1 MMNPQYIN
9 QVLPYLQGTEF
20 PTPLIST
27 IVAMVVVT
35 MVVGAYVRTGSED
48 KTWSL
53 TNLDEEETNIVN
65 LLDSEDGEVKQKKF
79 STEFDWSDAKVSR
92 LTTRLEDKNIVE
104 KSMVERENIV
114 RLNESNRIEE

>member
-1 MMNPQYIN
+1 MHPQYIN
-9 QVLPYLQGTEF
+9 PVLPYLQATEF
-20 PTPLIST
+20 STPLIAT
-27 IVAMVVVT
+27 IIAIVVVT
-35 MVVGAYVRTGSED
+35 VAIGFYARTISED

-65 LLDSEDGEVKQKKF
+65 LLDSEDGKVKQKKF